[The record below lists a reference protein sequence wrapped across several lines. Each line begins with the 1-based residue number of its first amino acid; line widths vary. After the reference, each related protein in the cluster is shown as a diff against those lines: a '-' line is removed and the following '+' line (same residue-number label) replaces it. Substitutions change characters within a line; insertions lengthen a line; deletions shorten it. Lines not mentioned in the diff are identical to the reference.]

1 MASTESD
8 GTTARDRSQTGG
20 SSPNTRCNEC
30 LNEWNENV
38 DGRKCPECGAL
49 GHPRRSERADFG
61 GGEASGVDEL

>member
-8 GTTARDRSQTGG
+8 GTTAR
-20 SSPNTRCNEC
+20 CNEC
-30 LNEWNENV
+30 SNEWNENE

-61 GGEASGVDEL
+61 GGKASGVDEL